1 MALWVVTLLVTT
13 TVVNAASNM
22 IFKKI
27 DVQMGAVGSDDD
39 IRIKV
44 DIQFFWSNHIWLIFC
59 SDLWQQQMLHH
70 QGVVQHLQQWV
81 EGWEAGDLG
90 WGGLGELLLHSLW
103 WQAGHC
109 GGLHCEGVEQ
119 ERRPRSNKHG
129 AECTSRIWQEEHTKV
144 SHFRKEKYL
153 IVIHLQV

>member
-44 DIQFFWSNHIWLIFC
+44 DIQFF
-59 SDLWQQQMLHH
+59 
-70 QGVVQHLQQWV
+70 
-81 EGWEAGDLG
+81 
-90 WGGLGELLLHSLW
+90 
-103 WQAGHC
+103 
-109 GGLHCEGVEQ
+109 
-119 ERRPRSNKHG
+119 
-129 AECTSRIWQEEHTKV
+129 
-144 SHFRKEKYL
+144 
-153 IVIHLQV
+153 